1 MIDPS
6 NVPQVADD
14 ETLAR
19 YILQRSH
26 IRGSDHSV
34 KPDAFIPHPY
44 TDLSVTRHLM
54 ATESE
59 LWGAGQ
65 HVAELRGKTLYGRAD
80 FSTATCVG
88 LRLNVEADPL
98 DDNPNHANVL
108 GWPAEKPLQK
118 IIAQQV
124 AAVATLVEAPPRL
137 PATSS

>member
-26 IRGSDHSV
+26 IRGSDHPV

-59 LWGAGQ
+59 LWGP
-65 HVAELRGKTLYGRAD
+65 VSTSLNSAERRFA
-80 FSTATCVG
+80 VG
-88 LRLNVEADPL
+88 PIFPPPL
-98 DDNPNHANVL
+98 AWV
-108 GWPAEKPLQK
+108 
-118 IIAQQV
+118 
-124 AAVATLVEAPPRL
+124 
-137 PATSS
+137 